1 MARKIIYKENGLTGT
16 NNTPG
21 GYKYLGYDGLVLSEK
36 AGATISAIGG
46 GDYLPLTGG
55 SLSGAL
61 TIQGTALY
69 DGFAGFELFSDEP
82 RITLI
87 DSSFTEYRFEN
98 GEITI
103 LGPLGDIMKMGVTS
117 SNEYIKFDANTSTLQ
132 GSSGTNNTWTLP
144 NATGTVALVTDITTA
159 VTGAT
164 GEVAYFDS
172 TSSIAGDSNYTFDP
186 ITQTLTVPNIVV
198 GGTSTIV
205 ESTVVI
211 INDPIFAI
219 GGTQAPAANDHKNR
233 GIQFA
238 YHTGSTARI
247 GYFGYDET
255 KSRFK
260 YIPDATNTSE
270 IITGAVGDVEFN
282 DGYFNEIHVTGTTG
296 INFLA
301 GLGVTES
308 IKNNG
313 GILEVRASKDVA
325 IYTSNG
331 DGWFDLKANGGLGL
345 QDTAS
350 GNNIYIEPQNLN
362 LNAQG
367 PTHSGILDFRSDTLT
382 ATRTWDMPDASGTV
396 ALTQNQ
402 GYDNFIEVSISSAEI
417 LSLSTTPKDVL
428 PVLTGSDY
436 YDYKVIFEY
445 TYGTTP
451 YNSGGGGSF
460 LIVDNLGRGLT
471 TMENLNAVTYSFA
484 SNYYTYGSRVRPAT
498 GLSCSIVSPPT
509 SGDGTVNL
517 KVYYTTHTL

>member
-1 MARKIIYKENGLTGT
+1 MARKIIYRENGLTGS
-16 NNTPG
+16 NNTPS

-87 DSSFTEYRFEN
+87 DSSFAEYRFEN

-144 NATGTVALVTDITTA
+144 NATGTVAL
-159 VTGAT
+159 
-164 GEVAYFDS
+164 
-172 TSSIAGDSNYTFDP
+172 
-186 ITQTLTVPNIVV
+186 
-198 GGTSTIV
+198 
-205 ESTVVI
+205 
-211 INDPIFAI
+211 
-219 GGTQAPAANDHKNR
+219 
-233 GIQFA
+233 
-238 YHTGSTARI
+238 
-247 GYFGYDET
+247 T
-255 KSRFK
+255 K
-260 YIPDATNTSE
+260 
-270 IITGAVGDVEFN
+270 
-282 DGYFNEIHVTGTTG
+282 
-296 INFLA
+296 
-301 GLGVTES
+301 
-308 IKNNG
+308 
-313 GILEVRASKDVA
+313 
-325 IYTSNG
+325 
-331 DGWFDLKANGGLGL
+331 
-345 QDTAS
+345 
-350 GNNIYIEPQNLN
+350 
-362 LNAQG
+362 
-367 PTHSGILDFRSDTLT
+367 
-382 ATRTWDMPDASGTV
+382 
-396 ALTQNQ
+396 NQ

-451 YNSGGGGSF
+451 YSNGGGGYF
-460 LIVDNLGRGLT
+460 FIVDNFGRELT
-471 TMENLNAVTYSFA
+471 TMENLDALTYSFA
-484 SNYYTYGSRVRPAT
+484 SNYPAFGAEQNQPARVRPAT
-498 GLSCSIVSPPT
+498 GLSCSMAFAT
-509 SGDGTVNL
+509 TLGDGTVNL